1 MQTKECSSY
10 HLSNLSLLRPG
21 TTMSIAMQNVTEFQ
35 KNEKTMTKHSK
46 TFSFA
51 LEKYNITWT
60 FYIILTIIVN
70 IIK

>member
-1 MQTKECSSY
+1 
-10 HLSNLSLLRPG
+10 
-21 TTMSIAMQNVTEFQ
+21 MSIAMQNVTEFQ

-51 LEKYNITWT
+51 LEKYNITWI
-60 FYIILTIIVN
+60 FYIMLTIMVN

>member
-1 MQTKECSSY
+1 MQTKECSYY

-51 LEKYNITWT
+51 LEKYYTWT
-60 FYIILTIIVN
+60 FYIILTIMVN